1 MDKKK
6 IKNLI
11 ILFLLAVTCLSLC
24 SCGKKNEEIIEIEE
38 LVNDETDQ
46 EDSETNQ
53 EEEVREQIAE
63 DTEDEYIYV
72 HVCGAVEV
80 PGVYSIKKPARVYEA
95 LELAGGITD
104 DGLEEV
110 INQARE
116 VVDGE
121 QIYIPTV
128 EEKENGL
135 VDMPSLDE
143 KTSASDGRININM
156 ASLEELMTLPGIG
169 QSKASAIIDY
179 RESNGKFG
187 SVEDI
192 MNIEGIKEGVFNKIK
207 DKISI

>member
-53 EEEVREQIAE
+53 EEEVREKIAE

>member
-1 MDKKK
+1 MDKIK
-6 IKNLI
+6 IKKLI
-11 ILFLLAVTCLSLC
+11 VIFILMISCISLS
-24 SCGKKNEEIIEIEE
+24 SCGKRDEEIIEIEE
-38 LVNDETDQ
+38 LTSDETDQ
-46 EDSETNQ
+46 EDNETDQ
-53 EEEVREQIAE
+53 KEEVKQEIAN

-72 HVCGAVEV
+72 HVCGAVEM
-80 PGVYSIKKPARVYEA
+80 PGVYTIRKPARVYEA
-95 LELAGGITD
+95 LEMAGGITD

-116 VVDGE
+116 VIDGE
-121 QIYIPTV
+121 QIYIPTI

-135 VDMPSLDE
+135 VDMPSGDANA
-143 KTSASDGRININM
+143 SAQDGRININT
-156 ASLEELMTLPGIG
+156 ASSEELMTLPGIG

-179 RESNGKFG
+179 RENKGKFD

>member
-11 ILFLLAVTCLSLC
+11 ILFILAVTCLSLC

-53 EEEVREQIAE
+53 EEEVREKIAE

>member
-1 MDKKK
+1 MSVLG
-6 IKNLI
+6 NL
-11 ILFLLAVTCLSLC
+11 LWL
-24 SCGKKNEEIIEIEE
+24 
-38 LVNDETDQ
+38 
-46 EDSETNQ
+46 
-53 EEEVREQIAE
+53 
-63 DTEDEYIYV
+63 IYV